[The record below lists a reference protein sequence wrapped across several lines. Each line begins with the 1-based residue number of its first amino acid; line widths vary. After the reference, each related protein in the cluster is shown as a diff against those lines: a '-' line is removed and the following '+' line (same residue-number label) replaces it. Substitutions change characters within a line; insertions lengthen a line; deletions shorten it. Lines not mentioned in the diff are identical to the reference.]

1 MTTFVSDG
9 GLFVSDLL
17 VIGLLVLLAVVL
29 GFGLTVT
36 FIVWRLVRGV
46 RRWVARRRGVAAAQ
60 PGMVRRPGPAR
71 DVHRVA
77 AGSGCAPL
85 GGPATGSGCRA
96 TADGA
101 QARARA

>member
-9 GLFVSDLL
+9 GLFVSDPL

-46 RRWVARRRGVAAAQ
+46 RRW
-60 PGMVRRPGPAR
+60 
-71 DVHRVA
+71 
-77 AGSGCAPL
+77 
-85 GGPATGSGCRA
+85 SGCRA